1 MNTVGIGDVVRY
13 RYEVGDISSGQLAT
27 IVDDYGLGSYLVEV
41 ASGRR
46 YYATAHEFD
55 LCSEHMATITERL
68 AGVAP
73 LPWTT
78 QQHDC
83 YVPDDEN
90 GEPLQI
96 VAADGTTVADNVTYY
111 ATQVQ
116 PDVQRAI
123 VTAMNAHDAL
133 VAALAEARYE
143 LKVGGCDPLHVCG
156 MIDAALAL
164 ARE

>member
-68 AGVAP
+68 RRDTEAP
-73 LPWTT
+73 MVNGQSFDIALF
-78 QQHDC
+78 
-83 YVPDDEN
+83 VPLRELRH
-90 GEPLQI
+90 E
-96 VAADGTTVADNVTYY
+96 AADV
-111 ATQVQ
+111 
-116 PDVQRAI
+116 I
-123 VTAMNAHDAL
+123 DAL
-133 VAALAEARYE
+133 VAALGFYANPIRYNGPNQRNDGSDPFSTGSYIQSTERDQCAVAR
-143 LKVGGCDPLHVCG
+143 
-156 MIDAALAL
+156 AALAA
-164 ARE
+164 ARK